1 MNNIVEQADH
11 FCVDQNIAVLFL
23 ICDAVVLLY
32 QGIDNILEIFYEF
45 VLGIPLNKCIL
56 TNYEYFSPY
65 F

>member
-1 MNNIVEQADH
+1 MLLEDIQESDH

-45 VLGIPLNKCIL
+45 VLGSLKICLHQ
-56 TNYEYFSPY
+56 TSHTV
-65 F
+65 